1 MDNKIHSRKRQGTT
15 NALEVINLRSL
26 QEIPGFKLYSWR
38 LLYTAIIAILQT
50 LAAGVCL
57 YKLFVSAITIRS
69 LVELILYCIWKISAV
84 LECNVLDDTTFEKIV
99 NNMYPAFS
107 DIGIAYN
114 IPTAILLQNYLPPST
129 WGTLREDYN
138 RATRLIRRFDDVFGG
153 LVLLSFATNLFWI
166 CLQIFNILGNG
177 MRPTLNSFEMCPHHR
192 RWLFNGYEHPIFTTS
207 VLITRFTTMCLSAA
221 SVNVASM
228 VPASALYRVT
238 SCSYS
243 IEVQRFLDQVH
254 DDVVAL
260 TGMKYFHINRELVLS
275 MAGTIL
281 TYELVLLQLGGEE
294 F

>member
-1 MDNKIHSRKRQGTT
+1 
-15 NALEVINLRSL
+15 
-26 QEIPGFKLYSWR
+26 
-38 LLYTAIIAILQT
+38 
-50 LAAGVCL
+50 
-57 YKLFVSAITIRS
+57 
-69 LVELILYCIWKISAV
+69 
-84 LECNVLDDTTFEKIV
+84 
-99 NNMYPAFS
+99 MYPAFS

-166 CLQIFNILGNG
+166 CLQIFNILG
-177 MRPTLNSFEMCPHHR
+177 
-192 RWLFNGYEHPIFTTS
+192 LFQGYEHPIFTTS

-243 IEVQRFLDQVH
+243 IE
-254 DDVVAL
+254 
-260 TGMKYFHINRELVLS
+260 